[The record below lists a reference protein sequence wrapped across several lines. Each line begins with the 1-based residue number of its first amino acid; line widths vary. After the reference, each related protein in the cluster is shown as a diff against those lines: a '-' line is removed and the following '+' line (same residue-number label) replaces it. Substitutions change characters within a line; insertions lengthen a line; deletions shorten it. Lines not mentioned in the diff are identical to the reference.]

1 MSVVMQKPYYQSTQD
16 RFHSFAVRSEAPSLI
31 GKRFKLNERTLAT
44 EVVAGDRIAVT
55 IPIGAIINVS
65 SDPASTFNDD
75 QTVEVLWKDRKFEL
89 FRCDVNM
96 RGTEINNHELAIAR
110 EVDWLAMR
118 GRLFPD
124 VVPELLTFLDFKVT
138 GTDYKFLKSY
148 MQCRMENPPVK

>member
-1 MSVVMQKPYYQSTQD
+1 MQKPYYQSTQD

-96 RGTEINNHELAIAR
+96 RGQRSIITNLRLPAR
-110 EVDWLAMR
+110 WIGWQCA
-118 GRLFPD
+118 G
-124 VVPELLTFLDFKVT
+124 
-138 GTDYKFLKSY
+138 DYF
-148 MQCRMENPPVK
+148 RT